1 MKRFFS
7 CLLTCLIAVTSFA
20 QLQSPEQFLGY
31 KVGSRYT
38 PHYKI
43 VNYFNYLAKQLPD
56 MMKLEQYGE
65 TNEGRPLLLA
75 FVSTKENIANLEN
88 IRQNNLKLAGF
99 GADKSSASEKT
110 PAIIWMSY
118 NVHGNEPSSSEASML
133 TIYELLNPSNARTK
147 SYLQNTVVVIDPCMN
162 PDGRDR
168 YVNWFNQVVGKKAN
182 PNPASR
188 EHSEPWPG
196 GRSNHYNFDLNRD
209 WAWQTQ
215 IESQQRMAKYN
226 EWLPQIHVDFHEQSY
241 NNPYYFAPAA
251 EPFHEVITEWQRNFQ
266 TTIGRNNAKYFD
278 ENGWLYFT
286 KEQFDLFY
294 PSYGDTYPLYNGA
307 IGMTYEQGGNSRGGL
322 TVVTDAGDTLTL
334 LDRVMHHFTTGI
346 STIEIA
352 SQNADK
358 LVKEFHSYYKNAVT
372 TPYGEFKSYVVKT
385 DDGDRLDRL
394 KKLLDCN
401 KIVWSYPQVNG
412 AQINGLNYLTG
423 KQENFKAASGDIVI
437 NANQPKSNLLKV
449 LFERVSKLSDS
460 ATYDITAWSL
470 PFAYG
475 LETYGVKNFITATID
490 KTSVDSTVSYAL
502 PATTYGYVVQWN
514 GLSSAKFLAAV
525 LQKGLKV
532 RYAERSFKIGN
543 EGFDKGSLILTKAGN
558 NTLSQPLEQIIK
570 SAAEQ
575 AKVKVYAVSSGLV
588 DKGFDF
594 GSDKVHVIK
603 SPRLALLAGKEVSS
617 LNMGEIWHLFDQQ
630 LNYPVSLINVSDL
643 QRVGLNSF
651 DVLIIPDG
659 DYDFFNDKNA
669 NDELK
674 NWVKRGG
681 KIIAI
686 DGTVMQMSKA
696 DWGIKA
702 KVSDDDKKD
711 DAIKGDYSLL
721 HRYENRE
728 RDVLVN
734 SIPGSIFKVE
744 LDNTHPLA
752 FGYPDYYYTLKQ
764 DENIYEFMK
773 EGWNVGVLRKDNY
786 IAGFTGSKTKEKLK
800 DGLLFGVQEMGRG
813 KVVYLADNPLF
824 RSFWENGKLLFCN
837 AVFMVD

>member
-1 MKRFFS
+1 MKRFIS
-7 CLLTCLIAVTSFA
+7 CFLVCLIAITSFA

-31 KVGSRYT
+31 KIGSRYT

-43 VNYFNYLAKQLPD
+43 VNYFNYLAKQSPD
-56 MMKLEQYGE
+56 MVKLEQYGE

-75 FVSTKENIANLEN
+75 FISTKENITNLEN

-99 GADKSSASEKT
+99 DADKANASEKT

-133 TIYELLNPSNARTK
+133 TIYELLNPSNTK
-147 SYLQNTVVVIDPCMN
+147 SKNYLQNTVVIIDPCMN

-168 YVNWFNQVVGKKAN
+168 YVYWFNQVVGKKAN

-307 IGMTYEQGGNSRGGL
+307 IGMTYEQGGNNRGGL
-322 TVVTDAGDTLTL
+322 AVVTDAGDTLTL
-334 LDRVMHHFTTGI
+334 YDRVMHHFTTGI

-358 LVKEFHSYYKNAVT
+358 LVKEFHKYYNNAISS
-372 TPYGEFKSYVVKT
+372 PLGDFKSYVIKA
-385 DDGDRLDRL
+385 DDGDKLDRL
-394 KKLLDCN
+394 KKLLNRN
-401 KIVWSYPQVNG
+401 KILWSYLQVNN
-412 AQINGLNYLTG
+412 AQLNGLNYFTG
-423 KQENFKAASGDIVI
+423 KQENFKAAIGDIVV
-437 NANQPKSNLLKV
+437 NANQPKSNLLRV

-475 LETYGVKNFITATID
+475 LETYGLKSYITTTTKANP
-490 KTSVDSTVSYAL
+490 DSITTFAL
-502 PATTYGYVVQWN
+502 PPTTYGYVVQWN
-514 GLSSAKFLAAV
+514 GMSSAKFLTAV

-532 RYAERSFKIGN
+532 RYAERSFKIGS
-543 EGFDKGSLILTKAGN
+543 EDFDKGSLILTKAGN
-558 NTLSQPLEQIIK
+558 NTLSQSLEQIIK

-575 AKVKVYAVSSGLV
+575 ANVRVYAVSSGLV

-603 SPRLALLAGKEVSS
+603 SPRVALLAGKEVTS

-643 QRVGLNSF
+643 QKVAWNSF

-659 DYDFFNDKNA
+659 DYDFFNEKNT

-681 KIIAI
+681 KIIAVQSA
-686 DGTVMQMSKA
+686 VMEMAKA
-696 DWGIKA
+696 DWGIKS
-702 KVSDDDKKD
+702 KVPDDDKKD
-711 DAIKGDYSLL
+711 DVIKGDYSLL
-721 HRYENRE
+721 HRYENRD

-752 FGYPDYYYTLKQ
+752 FGYPDFYYTLKQ

>member
-1 MKRFFS
+1 MKRLIS
-7 CLLTCLIAVTSFA
+7 CFLVCLIAITSFA

-31 KVGSRYT
+31 KIGSRYT

-99 GADKSSASEKT
+99 GADKSSASENA

-133 TIYELLNPSNARTK
+133 TIYELLNPSNTK
-147 SYLQNTVVVIDPCMN
+147 TKTYLQNTVVVIDPCMN

-182 PNPASR
+182 PNSASR

-215 IESQQRMAKYN
+215 IESLQRMAKYN

-322 TVVTDAGDTLTL
+322 AVVTDAGDTLTL

-358 LVKEFHSYYKNAVT
+358 LVKEFHNYYNNAT
-372 TPYGEFKSYVVKT
+372 NSPYGDFKSYVIKA

-394 KKLLDCN
+394 KKLLNHN
-401 KIVWSYPQVNG
+401 KILWSYLQVNN
-412 AQINGLNYLTG
+412 AQLNGLNYLSG
-423 KQENFKAASGDIVI
+423 KQESFKAAIGDIVV

-475 LETYGVKNFITATID
+475 LETYGVKNYITTTT
-490 KTSVDSTVSYAL
+490 KTNPDSITTFAL
-502 PATTYGYVVQWN
+502 PPTTYGYVVQWN
-514 GLSSAKFLAAV
+514 GMSSAKFLAMV

-532 RYAERSFKIGN
+532 RYAERSFKIGS
-543 EGFDKGSLILTKAGN
+543 EDFDKGSLILTKAGN
-558 NTLSQPLEQIIK
+558 NTLAQPLEQIIK

-575 AKVKVYAVSSGLV
+575 ANVRVYAVSSGLV

-603 SPRLALLAGKEVSS
+603 SPRVALLAGKEVSS

-681 KIIAI
+681 KIIAV

-702 KVSDDDKKD
+702 KVADDDKKD
-711 DAIKGDYSLL
+711 DLIKGDYSLL

>member
-1 MKRFFS
+1 MKRIIS
-7 CLLTCLIAVTSFA
+7 ILLVCFIAITSFA

-31 KVGSRYT
+31 KIGSRYT

-43 VNYFNYLAKQLPD
+43 VNYFNYLAKQMPD
-56 MMKLEQYGE
+56 LVKLEQYGE

-75 FVSTKENIANLEN
+75 FISTKENITNLEN

-99 GADKSSASEKT
+99 GADKASASEKA

-133 TIYELLNPSNARTK
+133 TIYELLNPSNTK
-147 SYLQNTVVVIDPCMN
+147 TKGYLQNTVVVIDPCMN

-168 YVNWFNQVVGKKAN
+168 YVNWFNQMVGKKAN

-251 EPFHEVITEWQRNFQ
+251 EPFHEVITAWQRNFQ

-307 IGMTYEQGGNSRGGL
+307 IGMTYEQGGNNRGGL
-322 TVVTDAGDTLTL
+322 AVITDAGDTLTL
-334 LDRVMHHFTTGI
+334 YDRVMHHFTTGI
-346 STIEIA
+346 STIEVA

-358 LVKEFHSYYKNAVT
+358 LVKEFHSYYNNAVNS
-372 TPYGEFKSYVVKT
+372 PFGDFKSYVIKA
-385 DDGDRLDRL
+385 DDGDRVDRL
-394 KKLLDCN
+394 KKLLNRN
-401 KIVWSYPQVNG
+401 KILWSYLQVNN
-412 AQINGLNYLTG
+412 AQLNGLNYLTG
-423 KQENFKAASGDIVI
+423 KQENFKAEIGDIVV

-475 LETYGVKNFITATID
+475 LETYGVKNYITTTT
-490 KTSVDSTVSYAL
+490 KTNPDSITTFAL
-502 PATTYGYVVQWN
+502 PPTTYGYVVQWN
-514 GLSSAKFLAAV
+514 GMSSAKFLTIV

-532 RYAERSFKIGN
+532 RYAERSFKIGA
-543 EGFDKGSLILTKAGN
+543 EDFDKGSLILTKAGN
-558 NTLSQPLEQIIK
+558 NTLAQPLEQIIK

-575 AKVKVYAVSSGLV
+575 ANVRVYAVSSGLV

-603 SPRLALLAGKEVSS
+603 SPRVALLAGKEVSS
-617 LNMGEIWHLFDQQ
+617 LSMGEIWHLFDQQ

-643 QRVGLNSF
+643 QKVSWNSF

-659 DYDFFNDKNA
+659 EYDFFTEKNT

-686 DGTVMQMSKA
+686 ESTVMQMSKA
-696 DWGIKA
+696 EWGIKP
-702 KVSDDDKKD
+702 KVADDDKKD
-711 DAIKGDYSLL
+711 DVIKGDYSLL
-721 HRYENRE
+721 HHYENRE

-800 DGLLFGVQEMGRG
+800 DGLLFGVQELGKG